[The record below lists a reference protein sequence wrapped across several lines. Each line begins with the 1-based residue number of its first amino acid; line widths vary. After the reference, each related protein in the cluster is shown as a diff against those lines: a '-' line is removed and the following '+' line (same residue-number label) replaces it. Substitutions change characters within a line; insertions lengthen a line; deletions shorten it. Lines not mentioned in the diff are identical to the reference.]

1 MKIKNTFN
9 HCLIIYL
16 GLHLCSLLNG
26 CKSRYTT
33 VENYQDHNNIPR
45 QEIASIKG
53 DPYEKYMVNESLKY
67 AEPIEAAHKKTAV
80 AKPRNKKIKKS
91 IVLEKTDNFEAA
103 TKPIIRLKRKE
114 KEPRKYV
121 DPKYSKLNSAF
132 AVNALMIWAI
142 GYFIIGIGSIM
153 HIFLL
158 GAIGLAILSFIQ
170 RH

>member
-1 MKIKNTFN
+1 M
-9 HCLIIYL
+9 
-16 GLHLCSLLNG
+16 GLHLCLLLNG

-33 VENYQDHNNIPR
+33 VENYQDYNNIPR

-53 DPYEKYMVNESLKY
+53 DHNEKYMVNEPVKY
-67 AEPIEAAHKKTAV
+67 AEPAEAAHEKTAV
-80 AKPRNKKIKKS
+80 AKPKNKKIEKS
-91 IVLEKTDNFEAA
+91 SVLEKTDNFEAA

-132 AVNALMIWAI
+132 AVNALMIWAT